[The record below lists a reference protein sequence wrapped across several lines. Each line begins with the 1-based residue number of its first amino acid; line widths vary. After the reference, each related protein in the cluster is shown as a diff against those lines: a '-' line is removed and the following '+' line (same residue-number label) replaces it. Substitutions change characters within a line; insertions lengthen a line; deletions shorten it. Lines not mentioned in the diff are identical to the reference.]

1 MRIFAIQ
8 TAFSV
13 TSGGG
18 RADYEILAELASR
31 DNVVETVMPRANRME
46 ATVPPGVHVHWI
58 TARGLKFPQ
67 SLGITAFPSVLRAAL
82 RFRPQIIRDHSP
94 YTYGLMSLWISRLL
108 RVPVVGMIYHIDD
121 SIKGARWVE
130 KHLLPR
136 YDQILTISCHSMS
149 DLKQRVPEISDRV
162 DYIYCGVRSESAALD
177 TKDNSWRKK
186 LGISYDVPVFISSG
200 VLAPRKNHNFLLDV
214 MDKWSKM
221 GRDGILII
229 TGEGELR
236 DQLKNKIDEMGL
248 VEKVRLVGYQS
259 EKELVKMFTS
269 SIAFLSPSNM
279 EGFGLAAAEAMGCG
293 TPAIVSDK
301 GAFPEVVSHHK
312 TGFVLPIDQ
321 GPDPW
326 IKAMI
331 TLSDNSTL
339 YKSYGQAAQSHVR
352 EMFTWERAG
361 TETEAMYQHVV
372 DKYHHYR

>member
-18 RADYEILAELASR
+18 RADYEILSELARR
-31 DNVVETVMPRANRME
+31 DNVVEIIMPRANRMI

-58 TARGLKFPQ
+58 SARGLKIPQ

-108 RVPVVGMIYHIDD
+108 RVPLVGMIYHIDD

-136 YDQILTISCHSMS
+136 YDQILTISCYSMS
-149 DLKQRVPEISDRV
+149 NLKQNVPEISDRV
-162 DYIYCGVRSESAALD
+162 DYIYCGVRAQSAVLD
-177 TKDNSWRKK
+177 TKDNSWRNK
-186 LGISYDVPVFISSG
+186 LGISHDVPVFISSG
-200 VLAPRKNHNFLLDV
+200 VLAPRKNHNFLLDI

-229 TGEGELR
+229 TGEGKLR
-236 DQLKNKIDEMGL
+236 DQLERKVDEMGL

-259 EKELVKMFTS
+259 ETDLVRMFTN

-279 EGFGLAAAEAMGCG
+279 EGFGLAAAEAMACG
-293 TPAIVSDK
+293 TPAIVSNK

-321 GPDPW
+321 GTDPW

-331 TLSDNSTL
+331 KLSDDSAL
-339 YKSYGQAAQSHVR
+339 RKSYGQAAESRVR
-352 EMFTWERAG
+352 DMFTWERAG

-372 DKYHHYR
+372 DRYHHR